1 MMSKKVRI
9 TNIITNSIIVALM
22 IVAVLMMFFG
32 SEGVLSSTRWKVLK
46 YFTIQSNLFTG
57 FASLVSL
64 IYLLV
69 KKDEEYPGWMVV
81 VKLTSVVSVGVT
93 FTVVMT
99 YLGAVYGY
107 PLLFNNANLFLHGI
121 IPVLAMTFFALFEPK
136 AKIRFTMNLYS
147 MLPVTIYGIAY
158 LINVAARN
166 DYGNIKGADWYAFG
180 AFGLGIG
187 FLCLFIIIVMS
198 FVISIGLYF
207 LHQKTRIKKLHD

>member
-1 MMSKKVRI
+1 MSKKVFI

-22 IVAVLMMFFG
+22 IVAVLLMFFG
-32 SEGVLSSTRWKVLK
+32 EAGVLASTRWSAFK
-46 YFTIQSNLFTG
+46 YFTIQSHVFAGL
-57 FASLVSL
+57 ASLFSL

-69 KKDEEYPGWMVV
+69 KKGEKYPGWLIV
-81 VKLTSVVSVGVT
+81 VKMVSSVSVGVT

-107 PLLFNNANLFLHGI
+107 PLLFNNANLYLHGI

-136 AKIRFTMNLYS
+136 TKLGFIMNLYS
-147 MLPVTIYGIAY
+147 LLPVIIYGIFY
-158 LINVAARN
+158 LTNVAVRN

-180 AFGLGIG
+180 AYGLGIG

-198 FVISIGLYF
+198 FGISVGLYF
-207 LHQKTRIKKLHD
+207 LHQKTTIKKLHG

>member
-22 IVAVLMMFFG
+22 IVAILMMFFG

-57 FASLVSL
+57 FASLASL